1 MLTVLRTASLRAVP
15 MIARAPVAQA
25 AVARYATSHRWKSAY
40 AVDAPDGTHD
50 DQDLVRHYVVVY
62 VLWNLYVSFPFNF

>member
-15 MIARAPVAQA
+15 MITRAPVAQA

-50 DQDLVRHYVVVY
+50 DQDLVRHCSIC
-62 VLWNLYVSFPFNF
+62 LWILCKFLSFNF